1 MDKKTKKYSEKELA
15 IGIIFKEFR
24 ISKGFSQLE
33 AAGNEISVTHLSN
46 FENGKTVISTNHFLN
61 ILQNINVN
69 MFEFQNSLNQ
79 YFQKKDLLLFNIE
92 MADAF
97 AEKNVSKLRMITE
110 ELHKKLEISSTIST
124 TKKYRLD
131 YIRAKSI
138 LSFVDSSYFLTKSE
152 ITFLENYL
160 YNLKEWGQYDIAILG
175 QCAQFLDFIHLI
187 ELSDRMINPS
197 QNSINIPYV
206 KQAIIQTVLNIINI
220 FVDAGLYT
228 PARKFIKYLENIKI
242 NDNYMFEK
250 FTLVY
255 NTARYNYK
263 IGDEG
268 ALAVMNDCR
277 KALEFCKCFNT
288 SNWIAEEIIRI
299 KDQNSKNN

>member
-1 MDKKTKKYSEKELA
+1 
-15 IGIIFKEFR
+15 
-24 ISKGFSQLE
+24 
-33 AAGNEISVTHLSN
+33 
-46 FENGKTVISTNHFLN
+46 
-61 ILQNINVN
+61 

-160 YNLKEWGQYDIAILG
+160 YNLKEWGQYDIAVLG